1 MLSGLHIADHSW
13 VLDEAIFRFVLVLY
27 IIVYLLY
34 FFFFSHSYGHIA
46 FKWEVVGVKALATL
60 CNSLLV

>member
-27 IIVYLLY
+27 IIVYLL
-34 FFFFSHSYGHIA
+34 FFYLKLSYGHIA
-46 FKWEVVGVKALATL
+46 FKWEVVGV
-60 CNSLLV
+60 

>member
-34 FFFFSHSYGHIA
+34 FFFSYGHIA
-46 FKWEVVGVKALATL
+46 FKWEVVGV
-60 CNSLLV
+60 